1 MLFADKTAVFA
12 TATATATARTTT
24 TALTT
29 TNHTLFDQVVA
40 TLWMR

>member
-12 TATATATARTTT
+12 TATATALTTT

-29 TNHTLFDQVVA
+29 ASKYTLFDQVVA
-40 TLWMR
+40 TLWIR